1 MKVLAR
7 DVRKANN
14 PIDYLAKKYNL
25 ETNFDDYAN
34 TGDFFING
42 HNFFADRPNDDEGV
56 MFHHHVPG
64 FDDDTSENLEFL
76 IRSVFE
82 LPSLAAELEADKLAD
97 ALKNEGESK
106 NQPDDKYDLGQ
117 LTNGTFVET
126 EHTDDLKAAKEIAK
140 DHLEEDP
147 EYYSKGD
154 FPEEA
159 EEAKEKILSDENCKD
174 VYIKSKPYDAV
185 LGCRANTILSGL
197 AELIGGK

>member
-1 MKVLAR
+1 MNGQLKELYEILHPG
-7 DVRKANN
+7 KQ
-14 PIDYLAKKYNL
+14 YT
-25 ETNFDDYAN
+25 ET
-34 TGDFFING
+34 TISVSKGD
-42 HNFFADRPNDDEGV
+42 
-56 MFHHHVPG
+56 
-64 FDDDTSENLEFL
+64 SEQEQS
-76 IRSVFE
+76 IR
-82 LPSLAAELEADKLAD
+82 D
-97 ALKNEGESK
+97 ALKDQGKSK

-126 EHTDDLKAAKEIAK
+126 EHTDDLGAAKEIAK